1 MQFLYP
7 IDIIIN
13 STVFMTNIIEINFF
27 RFVVANI
34 SGFIPVI
41 IIVDFENA
49 LAKITQGKS
58 QGVAQ
63 NATSAQRLS
72 RVLKRSHSFAK

>member
-1 MQFLYP
+1 MQFLCA
-7 IDIIIN
+7 INIIIN
-13 STVFMTNIIEINFF
+13 SIVFITNIIEINFF
-27 RFVVANI
+27 RFVVAYI
-34 SGFIPVI
+34 SGFTPVI

-63 NATSAQRLS
+63 NATCA
-72 RVLKRSHSFAK
+72 

>member
-1 MQFLYP
+1 MQFLHP

-34 SGFIPVI
+34 FSFILVI
-41 IIVDFENA
+41 LIVDFENA
-49 LAKITQGKS
+49 FAKITQGKS
-58 QGVAQ
+58 QV
-63 NATSAQRLS
+63 
-72 RVLKRSHSFAK
+72 